1 MEEFNIGAQ
10 IKAVLESKG
19 MSVTEFAKRINKSRE
34 NCYSIFARKTIDTGL
49 LQTISTVLAHDFFM
63 QFSSSYQQMSEE
75 TQKLRAQIL
84 PIVDT
89 GTTSLLAGLALNP
102 AVGLTAFVAQ
112 WLLKNPLSRASSQEF
127 IIDGSW
133 GNPRVTRIDNRP

>member
-1 MEEFNIGAQ
+1 LQ
-10 IKAVLESKG
+10 IKGVNALVLLDG
-19 MSVTEFAKRINKSRE
+19 QANI
-34 NCYSIFARKTIDTGL
+34 A
-49 LQTISTVLAHDFFM
+49 Q
-63 QFSSSYQQMSEE
+63 E

-102 AVGLTAFVAQ
+102 AVGVTAFVAQ

-127 IIDGSW
+127 TIDGSW
-133 GNPRVTRIDNRP
+133 DSPRVTRIDKRP

>member
-19 MSVTEFAKRINKSRE
+19 MTVTEFAKRINKSRE

-63 QFSSSYQQMSEE
+63 QFSSSYHQMSEE
-75 TQKLRAQIL
+75 TQKLRDENTIL
-84 PIVDT
+84 KEYY
-89 GTTSLLAGLALNP
+89 SLLKGKEWGENRFSLMATPSINLSFSFFLNYREKL
-102 AVGLTAFVAQ
+102 GG
-112 WLLKNPLSRASSQEF
+112 WIF
-127 IIDGSW
+127 IGI
-133 GNPRVTRIDNRP
+133 IL

>member
-34 NCYSIFARKTIDTGL
+34 NCYSIFLRKTIDTGL
-49 LQTISTVLAHDFFM
+49 LQTISTVLSHDFFM

-75 TQKLRAQIL
+75 TQKLRDENIL
-84 PIVDT
+84 LKEYY
-89 GTTSLLAGLALNP
+89 SLLKG
-102 AVGLTAFVAQ
+102 
-112 WLLKNPLSRASSQEF
+112 KE
-127 IIDGSW
+127 
-133 GNPRVTRIDNRP
+133 

>member
-34 NCYSIFARKTIDTGL
+34 NCYSIFVRKTIDTGL

-63 QFSSSYQQMSEE
+63 QFSSSYQQMSDE
-75 TQKLRAQIL
+75 TQKLRDENTIL
-84 PIVDT
+84 KEYY
-89 GTTSLLAGLALNP
+89 SLLKG
-102 AVGLTAFVAQ
+102 
-112 WLLKNPLSRASSQEF
+112 KE
-127 IIDGSW
+127 
-133 GNPRVTRIDNRP
+133 

>member
-49 LQTISTVLAHDFFM
+49 LQTISTVLGHDFFM

-75 TQKLRAQIL
+75 TQKLRDENTIL
-84 PIVDT
+84 KEYY
-89 GTTSLLAGLALNP
+89 SLLKGKEWVIYRNCPSIALSNLSMDP
-102 AVGLTAFVAQ
+102 GSRPVA
-112 WLLKNPLSRASSQEF
+112 L
-127 IIDGSW
+127 
-133 GNPRVTRIDNRP
+133 

>member
-49 LQTISTVLAHDFFM
+49 LQNISAVLDHDFFM
-63 QFSSSYQQMSEE
+63 QFSSSYQHMSEE
-75 TQKLRAQIL
+75 TQKLRDENAIL
-84 PIVDT
+84 KEYY
-89 GTTSLLAGLALNP
+89 SLLKG
-102 AVGLTAFVAQ
+102 
-112 WLLKNPLSRASSQEF
+112 KE
-127 IIDGSW
+127 
-133 GNPRVTRIDNRP
+133 

>member
-49 LQTISTVLAHDFFM
+49 LQNISAVLDHDFFM

-75 TQKLRAQIL
+75 TQKLRDENAIL
-84 PIVDT
+84 KEYY
-89 GTTSLLAGLALNP
+89 SLLKGKEWGIYLSCSSIALSKLLMDSGDSP
-102 AVGLTAFVAQ
+102 VA
-112 WLLKNPLSRASSQEF
+112 L
-127 IIDGSW
+127 
-133 GNPRVTRIDNRP
+133 